1 MKISEFFSKYENTRI
16 DFDGYYGSQCVDLFN
31 KYLVEVLDI
40 KNPIQM
46 FPVASAF
53 QIWDYAKNNNL
64 FERIENTPSGV
75 PQEGDIIIFGKDN
88 VFIHGHVG
96 IFKSGNEK
104 SFISF
109 DQNYPLGND
118 CSFITHDYLK
128 PKVIG
133 WLRPKKF
140 IKEDEVI
147 TIPEKPNLDKLISLL
162 KEFWNGLDGN
172 KTNITIIAIVIT
184 VIAYN
189 MGYISEEQFKMF
201 DSLFLA
207 LVGFS
212 LRDAIRKK

>member
-1 MKISEFFSKYENTRI
+1 MNFKEFLTKYENKKV
-16 DFDGYYGSQCVDLFN
+16 DFDKYYGAQCVDLFN
-31 KYLVEVLDI
+31 FYLVDVLGIEAPI
-40 KNPIQM
+40 KM
-46 FPVASAF
+46 FPVMSAF
-53 QIWDYAKNNNL
+53 QIWDYAKDNPN
-64 FERIENTPSGV
+64 FIRIENTPTNV
-75 PQEGDIIIFGKDN
+75 PQEGDIM
-88 VFIHGHVG
+88 VFAKSLSYPHGHVSLF
-96 IFKSGNEK
+96 IEGNVNGFV
-104 SFISF
+104 SL
-109 DQNYPLGND
+109 DQNFPTN
-118 CSFITHDYLK
+118 SPSIRVRHDYLN

-140 IKEDEVI
+140 IKDDEII
-147 TIPEKPNLDKLISLL
+147 TIPEKPSLDKLINLL

-184 VIAYN
+184 VVAYN